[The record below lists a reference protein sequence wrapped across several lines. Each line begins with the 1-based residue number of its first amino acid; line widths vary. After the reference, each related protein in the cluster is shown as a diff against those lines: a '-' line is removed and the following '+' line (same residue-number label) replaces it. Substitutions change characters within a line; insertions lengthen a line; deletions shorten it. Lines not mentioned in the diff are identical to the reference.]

1 MASDDAK
8 QSREGLTVLGKKVSD
23 HIAKFLADQEIRHIF
38 GIVGAG
44 NAQIFDAITRLG
56 YTEIVCVHH
65 EQAAVM
71 AATAY
76 YRMTGKVSVAL
87 LTTGAGSANGV
98 TGVVSAWMDSMPVL
112 VISGNEN
119 SRFTTEENPLRIWGV
134 QGYDSTKMVEK
145 VTKWTD
151 RIMQPE
157 KVLNVI
163 TRAYS
168 IASTSRQGP
177 VWIDIPMNVQAAL
190 VDDATLLPVAESH
203 APESKSLT
211 NEDARRILQCQ
222 AGVAAVQKILSASSR
237 PVLWLGH
244 GIRLAGAEHRTK
256 ELVEKLGVPALVSW
270 QACDILDSNHPL
282 CFGRAGVYGQRAA
295 NFVLQNCDALICIGT
310 RLAIPQIGYDME
322 EFARAAQIAAV
333 DIDSHELLKLG
344 DRIQVPILS
353 DAGKFME
360 HLLSV
365 VKGTYGRP
373 EWINQC
379 ESYRR
384 QYPVVGPEHAD
395 MQDESGTHFINSYR
409 FMQALEQYFH
419 DDQIVVTDMGTA
431 LLSGHQVLKF
441 KTGQRMLT
449 STGLGEMGFG
459 LPGAIGAAIGGKRE
473 VLCLNCDGGMM
484 LNLQEL
490 QTIAHHQLP
499 IKIIIFNN
507 DGYLMIKH
515 TQKALFS
522 GRYSGSDR
530 KSGVT
535 CPDFSKVA
543 YAFGIPSFQIRTWD
557 DVKKIIPQVQSIHGP
572 VICEVFICP
581 EQPFVPKL
589 SLVQQKDG
597 TLISPP
603 LEDLSPLLTREEMK
617 KNMIIG
623 LHPKSNN
630 LEIGTLD

>member
-1 MASDDAK
+1 ML
-8 QSREGLTVLGKKVSD
+8 EKKVSD
-23 HIAKFLADQEIRHIF
+23 IFAEFLQSQRIHHVF

-56 YTEIVCVHH
+56 FTKIICVHH

-71 AATAY
+71 AATTY
-76 YRMTGKVSVAL
+76 YRMTGKVTIVL
-87 LTTGAGSANGV
+87 LTTGAGSTNGV

-119 SRFTTEENPLRIWGV
+119 SRFTTAENSLRIWGV
-134 QGYDSTKMVEK
+134 QGYDSTQMVEK
-145 VTKWTD
+145 VTKWTE
-151 RIMQPE
+151 RIMRPE
-157 KVLNVI
+157 QALNVI
-163 TRAYS
+163 SRAYAV
-168 IASTSRQGP
+168 ASASRPGP
-177 VWIDIPMNVQAAL
+177 VWIDIPMNIQAAL
-190 VDDATLLPVAESH
+190 VSLDKLEPVELVGIDAGAGTVVDMEADQDRCVNCQTGLHIVKEMLSSAE
-203 APESKSLT
+203 
-211 NEDARRILQCQ
+211 
-222 AGVAAVQKILSASSR
+222 R
-237 PVLWLGH
+237 PVLWLGN
-244 GIRLAGAEHRTK
+244 GIRFAGAEHRVL
-256 ELVEKLGVPALVSW
+256 ELVERLGIPVLVSW

-310 RLAIPQIGYDME
+310 RLAIPQVGYDLT
-322 EFARAAQIAAV
+322 EFARAAKIAMV
-333 DIDSHELLKLG
+333 DIDVKELLKLG
-344 DRIQVPILS
+344 DRIHAPILS
-353 DAGKFME
+353 DAGKFIE
-360 HLLSV
+360 QLLSDADNS
-365 VKGTYGRP
+365 YSRS
-373 EWINQC
+373 EWITQC
-379 ESYRR
+379 EAYR
-384 QYPVVGPEHAD
+384 QNYPVVGPEHAD
-395 MQDESGTHFINSYR
+395 MRDDSGTNFINSYR
-409 FMQALEQYFH
+409 FMEILEKYFH

-441 KTGQRMLT
+441 KPGQRMLT

-459 LPGAIGAAIGGKRE
+459 LPGAIGAAIGANRE

-490 QTIAHHQLP
+490 QTIAHHKLP

-535 CPDFSKVA
+535 CPDFAKVA
-543 YAFGIPSFQIRTWD
+543 YAFSIPSFQIRTWE
-557 DVKKIIPQVQSIHGP
+557 DVEAIVPRMQAINGP
-572 VICEVFICP
+572 VICEVFTHP

-597 TLISPP
+597 SIISPP
-603 LEDLSPLLTREEMK
+603 LEDLSPLLSRDEMR
-617 KNMIIG
+617 KNMLIG
-623 LHPKSNN
+623 LHQKSNN
-630 LEIGTLD
+630 MEISTLD

>member
-1 MASDDAK
+1 MI
-8 QSREGLTVLGKKVSD
+8 EKKVND
-23 HIAKFLADQEIRHIF
+23 VIAEFLKDQEIRHVF

-56 YTEIVCVHH
+56 FTEIICVHH

-71 AATAY
+71 AATTY
-76 YRMTGKVSVAL
+76 YRMTGKVTVVL
-87 LTTGAGSANGV
+87 LTTGAGSTNGV

-119 SRFTTEENPLRIWGV
+119 SRFTTAENPLRIWGV
-134 QGYDSTKMVEK
+134 QGYDSTQMVEK

-151 RIMQPE
+151 RIMKPE

-163 TRAYS
+163 SRAYA
-168 IASTSRQGP
+168 IASASRQGP

-190 VDDATLLPVAESH
+190 VKMNDLEPAALNGYEFSNISVTGQSRVINSE
-203 APESKSLT
+203 
-211 NEDARRILQCQ
+211 
-222 AGVAAVQKILSASSR
+222 AGLIAVQEMLASAER
-237 PVLWLGH
+237 PVLWLGN
-244 GIRLAGAEHRTK
+244 GIRLAGAEDRVLQ
-256 ELVEKLGVPALVSW
+256 LVDTLGIPTLVSW

-310 RLAIPQIGYDME
+310 RLAIPQVGYDLT
-322 EFARAAQIAAV
+322 EFARAARIAMV
-333 DIDSHELLKLG
+333 DIDSEELLKLG
-344 DRIQVPILS
+344 DRIDLPILS
-353 DAGKFME
+353 DAGNFIDQ
-360 HLLSV
+360 LLSDTG
-365 VKGTYGRP
+365 KSYTRP
-373 EWINQC
+373 NWINQC
-379 ESYRR
+379 EVYRAD
-384 QYPVVGPEHAD
+384 YPFVGPEHAD
-395 MQDESGTHFINSYR
+395 MQDASGRSFINSYP
-409 FMQALEQYFH
+409 FMQSLEKHFH

-441 KTGQRMLT
+441 KAGQRMLT

-459 LPGAIGAAIGGKRE
+459 LPGAIGAAIGAGRE

-490 QTIAHHQLP
+490 QTIAHHKLP

-515 TQKALFS
+515 TQKALFA

-535 CPDFSKVA
+535 CPDFAKVA
-543 YAFGIPSFQIRTWD
+543 YAFDIPSFQIRTWE
-557 DVKKIIPQVQSIHGP
+557 DVETILPEVQAIDGP
-572 VICEVFICP
+572 VICEVFTHP

-589 SLVQQKDG
+589 SLVQQTDG
-597 TLISPP
+597 SIISPP
-603 LEDLSPLLTREEMK
+603 LEDLSPLLSRLEMK
-617 KNMIIG
+617 KHMLIG
-623 LHPKSNN
+623 LHQKSSN
-630 LEIGTLD
+630 LEIGPLE